1 VPASSGAEAGIRQT
15 IAALRVQ
22 RRGFS
27 FAGVNK
33 QVPASEID
41 DGQLQEGTN
50 VRVVGGRLDNRGGQS
65 KMSNTTV
72 TGSPLGIFD
81 DWQGS
86 I

>member
-1 VPASSGAEAGIRQT
+1 MPVGPELGIRQT
-15 IAALRVQ
+15 VAALRVQ
-22 RRGFS
+22 RGGFS
-27 FAGVNK
+27 FAGVKK

-41 DGQLQEGTN
+41 DGQLQDGVN
-50 VRVVGGRLDNRGGQS
+50 VRIVGGRLDNRGGQS

-72 TGSPLGIFD
+72 TGNPIGIFD